1 MATDKLVEIDHVK
14 DFISRDKINE
24 AFDSI
29 WDCADMV
36 FEPDDHCCAAD
47 DCGHCKW
54 LQTKNAIKKKL
65 DHIPAADVRP
75 LTLDTPYIEDAIEAV
90 IEERRRQISLYG
102 DQSNLLLLSWPGILG
117 EEFGELCEAFGETV
131 SPPPSRRHPERGG
144 LDNIFREACHVAA
157 VAVQIMEIMKKI
169 RAEEMED

>member
-1 MATDKLVEIDHVK
+1 MADY
-14 DFISRDKINE
+14 ISREKINE

-65 DHIPAADVRP
+65 DHISAADVRP
-75 LTLDTPYIEDAIEAV
+75 VVRGEWANEHLASTSGGTYAV
-90 IEERRRQISLYG
+90 IRCSVCKSQFPLYKTNYCPNCG
-102 DQSNLLLLSWPGILG
+102 ADM
-117 EEFGELCEAFGETV
+117 
-131 SPPPSRRHPERGG
+131 
-144 LDNIFREACHVAA
+144 REVTT
-157 VAVQIMEIMKKI
+157 
-169 RAEEMED
+169 DG